1 VRLGRLRTG
10 ELIALAG
17 AVGLLVT
24 LFLDWFGVAGAALT
38 RDGASGGA
46 NDRTR
51 YAPLHGLHQ
60 SGWTSLGWLMVVLL
74 CIAVFGGLALAYA
87 TLRRSTPALPV
98 GASVLTAWIG
108 AFIFLILIVRVITQ
122 PGLGADLPS
131 SVVTVELPA
140 YLGLVFAAL
149 IPVGGWLALNDE
161 RLDAPESA
169 YTPPPPRPVPGT

>member
-17 AVGLLVT
+17 TVGLLVT
-24 LFLDWFGVAGAALT
+24 LSFDWFGVSGAAP
-38 RDGASGGA
+38 RGGGA
-46 NDRTR
+46 GDGTH

-60 SGWTSLGWLMVVLL
+60 AGWTSLGWLMVVLL
-74 CIAVFGGLALAYA
+74 CVAIFGGLALTYA
-87 TLRRSTPALPV
+87 TLRRSTPAWPS

-108 AFIFLILIVRVITQ
+108 ALIFLILLVRVITQ

-131 SVVTVELPA
+131 SVVTVQLAA

-149 IPVGGWLALNDE
+149 IPVGGWLALKDE

-169 YTPPPPRPVPGT
+169 YTPPPARPVPGT